1 MRSADR
7 LIEVWIPSRGHFFAL
22 LFFEHKEQQ
31 ALRQVFLWAM
41 DPKLPAFTWTE
52 AYLVIKEIDRQI
64 NETRVR

>member
-22 LFFEHKEQQ
+22 LFLEHKEQQ

-41 DPKLPAFTWTE
+41 DPKLPAFTWIE
-52 AYLVIKEIDRQI
+52 ANAVIAEIDRQI
-64 NETRVR
+64 KEQRVR